1 MINRDLLQK
10 VIAQKKALQAKNEK
24 IEQDRIDEVSRISA
38 DIARLLQERRQAI
51 FHGLRLALDGIIP
64 HGIEEDTIRRNEQI
78 TQLLCD
84 LGYSE
89 DYLSPIYDCPLCED
103 SCYAGDSKKTLCS
116 CAVKRYQELLSG
128 ETFAQETQTFE
139 NFSEAFIP
147 NIPIAGQAVTQ
158 RAYTR
163 YLKEQCELYA
173 DSLPHGPVFN
183 LLLYGGSGLG
193 KTYLLR
199 SIGVRASNKGIQTMA
214 LTANALL
221 NHIRASYFARS
232 GETTFSDYE
241 RVPLLLI
248 DDLGTEPLW
257 QGITVEQLFALLE
270 HRMSKNMSTVISTN
284 LNLTELGARYTE
296 RVMSRLL
303 DDRFSKRLAF
313 LGEDLR
319 LRR

>member
-1 MINRDLLQK
+1 MINRELLQK
-10 VIAQKKALQAKNEK
+10 VMTQKRAQQAKNERL
-24 IEQDRIDEVSRISA
+24 EQDRVDEVSRKS
-38 DIARLLQERRQAI
+38 DEIASLLNDRRQAI
-51 FHGLRLALDGIIP
+51 FHGLRLALEGIIP
-64 HGIEEDTIRRNEQI
+64 HGIEEETIKCNEQI

-84 LGYSE
+84 LGYGK

-103 SCYAGDSKKTLCS
+103 SGYAGESKKTLCV
-116 CAVKRYQELLSG
+116 CAVNRYQELLSG
-128 ETFAQETQTFE
+128 ETFVGETQTFE

-147 NIPIAGQAVTQ
+147 NVPIAGQSVSQ

-163 YLKEQCELYA
+163 YLKEQSESFA
-173 DSLPHGPVFN
+173 ESLPHGPVFN

-199 SIGVRASNKGIQTMA
+199 SIGVRASSKGLPTMS

-232 GETTFSDYE
+232 GEVIYDDYVN
-241 RVPLLLI
+241 VPLLLI

-257 QGITVEQLFALLE
+257 QGITVEQLFALLN
-270 HRMSKNMSTVISTN
+270 HRMDKKLSTVISTN
-284 LNLTELGARYTE
+284 LNLTELGGRYTE

-303 DDRFSKRLAF
+303 DERCSKKLAF
-313 LGEDLR
+313 LGQDLR